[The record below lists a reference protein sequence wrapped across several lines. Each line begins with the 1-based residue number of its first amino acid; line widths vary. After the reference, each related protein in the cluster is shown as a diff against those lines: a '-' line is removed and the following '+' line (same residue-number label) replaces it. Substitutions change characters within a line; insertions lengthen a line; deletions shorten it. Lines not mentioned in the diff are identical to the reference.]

1 MDSILTSNDPPA
13 PKLLKTGD
21 KKAGDEEM
29 RADADESK
37 SKNKKNGG
45 RQKVDILE
53 DTSDDN
59 DSIDQIIDTD
69 EFAKLHRQFT
79 K

>member
-45 RQKVDILE
+45 HQKADILE